1 MESLMPNLIST
12 FSQFRS
18 HLKGASVFA
27 ALLSMTLLSVSVS
40 AQEDASEVSIAKQIQ
55 QLKREVIALNRDLFV
70 LEEDLLFPS
79 STQMVVYLS
88 VDVGTYFKLDSVELQ
103 IDDKVV
109 TQYLY
114 TDKQVD
120 ALQRGGVQR
129 LYIGNLAQGEHQLSA
144 FFIGIGPQGR
154 EYKRATSATFKK
166 DGEAAALQLSIVDSS
181 AAQQPEFKVVQL

>member
-1 MESLMPNLIST
+1 MPNLIST